1 MSELP
6 VLITYAEIAEV
17 LGYSKDFVLGAL
29 RRGEIPAR
37 KVGARWII
45 SRTQF
50 YRWLD
55 GDALASPTRQPKLF
69 GEDPS

>member
-1 MSELP
+1 MPDSP
-6 VLITYAEIAEV
+6 ILITYTEIAEV

-29 RRGEIPAR
+29 RRGEIPAH

-55 GDALASPTRQPKLF
+55 GGSLPGATSPGPWH
-69 GEDPS
+69 EVP